1 MKSKRWLL
9 FVLILVLLAAWLG
22 EVIWVNTYYEHNSE
36 PYTIKVFKQGEAV
49 ELGKNIYG
57 NKQAAEGCTVT
68 VESAVMQDFDTFIG
82 EVGFEK
88 PDFYLD
94 EERKVLLVELTLET
108 GDCENEYYV
117 LMDFFAHGV
126 DRTFHPDFRLMRF
139 LNPEAGEYLA
149 IPIEKN
155 TTYHLKIPFI
165 VFAGNLPDDWNH
177 LESYPIQLV
186 LTLSPVQQE
195 VALDITYKD

>member
-1 MKSKRWLL
+1 MKKKRWIL
-9 FVLILVLLAAWLG
+9 FVLVFVLLASWLG
-22 EVIWVNTYYEHNSE
+22 EVIWVNAFYERNSDPLAIE
-36 PYTIKVFKQGEAV
+36 GFKQGEAV
-49 ELGKNIYG
+49 ELGTNIYG

-68 VESAVMQDFDTFIG
+68 VESAVMRDFDTFI
-82 EVGFEK
+82 EEIGFEK
-88 PDFYLD
+88 PDFYSE

-108 GDCENEYYV
+108 GDCENEYFV
-117 LMDFFAHGV
+117 LSDFMAHGV
-126 DRTFHPDFRLMRF
+126 DRVFHPDFSLMRF

-155 TTYHLKIPFI
+155 ATYHLKIPFI

-177 LESYPIQLV
+177 LESYPIQIV
-186 LTLSPVQQE
+186 LTFSPVRQE